1 MLYSFKGGSGD
12 GEYPR
17 QAALLNVS
25 ATLYGTRKLGGT
37 NNWGTVFPITTSGKE
52 TVLHSFGGSG
62 DGKYPY
68 ASLINVNGALYG
80 TTTGG
85 GAKNYGTVF
94 SLSP

>member
-1 MLYSFKGGSGD
+1 M
-12 GEYPR
+12 
-17 QAALLNVS
+17 
-25 ATLYGTRKLGGT
+25 
-37 NNWGTVFPITTSGKE
+37 
-52 TVLHSFGGSG
+52 LHSFGGSG